1 MKSFVDLFCGGGLGA
16 RGAVLAGLQPVVAVD
31 LWSFACKTY
40 ELNFP
45 GAIVINDRIES
56 IDPLQYCTKGNLDL
70 LIASPECTNH
80 SVAKG
85 SAPRDERSKETA
97 LYTIDWISA
106 LLPKWVVIENVKE
119 MKQWHRYQDLVDSL
133 RKLGYLVDDFVLNSS
148 DFGSAQSRNRLF
160 LVAGLGVAP
169 PPIIPPKDASALSVR
184 DILDPDG
191 TWPMK
196 PLFVPSR
203 AEATVARARDAIATL
218 GPSAEFLIV
227 YYGSGGEKSWQTLD
241 TPLRT
246 VTTVD
251 RFALVKKKSNR
262 WHMRMLQPSELARAM
277 SLPSDHQ
284 FAPGTRRDKVKICG
298 NGVCS
303 IVMKSVIEQIK
314 LIDGGLQGSPTPEA
328 SEIERNDLSP
338 VQ

>member
-1 MKSFVDLFCGGGLGA
+1 MGA
-16 RGAVLAGLQPVVAVD
+16 RGAALAGLEPVVAVD

-40 ELNFP
+40 KLNFP
-45 GAIVINDRIES
+45 SAVVINDRIEN
-56 IDPLQYCTKGNLDL
+56 IDPLQYCTKGTLDL

-119 MKQWHRYQDLVDSL
+119 MKQWHRYQDLVNSL
-133 RKLGYLVDDFVLNSS
+133 RKLGYLVEDFVLNSS

-160 LVAGLGVAP
+160 LVAGLGIAP
-169 PPIIPPKDASALSVR
+169 PRIAAPMDASALSAR

-203 AEATVARARDAIATL
+203 AEATVGRARDAIATL
-218 GPSAEFLIV
+218 GPNAEFLIV

-262 WHMRMLQPSELARAM
+262 WQIRMLQPSELARAM
-277 SLPSDHQ
+277 SLPADHQ
-284 FAPGTRRDKVKICG
+284 FAAGTRRDKVKVCG

-314 LIDGGLQGSPTPEA
+314 LVDGGVEGAFLPDISKVESSSFSLAQ
-328 SEIERNDLSP
+328 LST
-338 VQ
+338 

>member
-31 LWSFACKTY
+31 LWSFACRTY
-40 ELNFP
+40 QLNFP
-45 GAIVINDRIES
+45 SAVVINDRIEC
-56 IDPLQYCTKGNLDL
+56 IDPLQYCAKGSLDL

-119 MKQWHRYQDLVDSL
+119 MKQWHRYQELVDSL
-133 RKLGYLVDDFVLNSS
+133 KNLGYLVEDFVLNSS

-160 LVAGLGVAP
+160 LVAGLGISPPSIVPPAGAP
-169 PPIIPPKDASALSVR
+169 TLSAR
-184 DILDPDG
+184 AILDPDG
-191 TWPMK
+191 VWPMK
-196 PLFVPSR
+196 PLFVPGR

-218 GPSAEFLIV
+218 GPNAEFLIV
-227 YYGSGGEKSWQTLD
+227 YYGSGGQKSWQTLD

-251 RFALVKKKSNR
+251 RFALVKKMSNR
-262 WHMRMLQPSELARAM
+262 WHIRMLQPTELARAM
-277 SLPSDHQ
+277 SLPPDHK
-284 FAPGTRRDKVKICG
+284 FASGTRRDKVKVCG

-314 LIDGGLQGSPTPEA
+314 LVDRDVEGRRAPASPNA
-328 SEIERNDLSP
+328 KSSELSLA
-338 VQ
+338 